1 MACPMVNVIYI
12 LSKRGKAGGPQKL
25 GEMALDANGRV
36 RVFWSF
42 LCGEMSLVD
51 SSFLS
56 VSFLQ
61 DEACRDHWVSPRHGH
76 L

>member
-25 GEMALDANGRV
+25 GELALDANGRV

-42 LCGEMSLVD
+42 VD
-51 SSFLS
+51 SSFPS

-61 DEACRDHWVSPRHGH
+61 DEACRDHWVSPRHGP